1 MHARTN
7 ILCGRATLQLGLIA
21 LVTLYLLVLMAV
33 LTHLG
38 FAGSRLAVPLFAVDQ
53 GAGPF
58 GVGTIVA
65 LYAALPAVLA
75 LPMGR
80 MADRIGYKLPLL
92 LGACGIFTALILPW
106 LFPSISTLYVVA
118 SLIGMSFMV
127 FQLSIQTLTGAIAG
141 PEARARNFSMLSLG
155 YASANLT
162 GPLIAGVL
170 IDTVGHARTFGLLA
184 LPLIPAIALAATSK
198 RWIHIVHVK
207 SEVVKGG
214 MLDLLRIKGL
224 RNTLLASGIVSS
236 AWDVYQFFMPIYGR
250 SLGMSATA
258 IGMVLSAFAVAI
270 IVVRLL
276 VPFAVRHV
284 GETRLLTH
292 AMFVACA
299 AFCLFPVFSNAWALA
314 AVSFLLGVGAGVGQ
328 PLSMTLV
335 YNASPKG
342 REGEAAGMRITV
354 NQVAHFVIPLF
365 FGAVGSTVGYS
376 AVFLTNA
383 GFLAVGGYISKRFL
397 AKA

>member
-1 MHARTN
+1 M
-7 ILCGRATLQLGLIA
+7 
-21 LVTLYLLVLMAV
+21 TLYLLITMAFF
-33 LTHLG
+33 THIG

-58 GVGTIVA
+58 VVGTIVA
-65 LYAALPAVLA
+65 LYAALPCVLA

-92 LGACGIFTALILPW
+92 CGASGIFVALLLPW
-106 LFPSISTLYVVA
+106 LWPSVTTLYFVA
-118 SLIGMSFMV
+118 SLLGISFMT
-127 FQLSIQTLTGAIAG
+127 FQLSIQTLVGAIAG
-141 PEARARNFSMLSLG
+141 PEARARNFSLLSLG
-155 YASANLT
+155 YASANFG

-170 IDTVGHARTFGLLA
+170 IDNIGHARTFALLA
-184 LPLIPAIALAATSK
+184 VAVVPAIAMAATGS
-198 RWIHIVHVK
+198 RWIPNVHAKTAAVR
-207 SEVVKGG
+207 GG
-214 MLDLLRIKGL
+214 LFELLKIKTL
-224 RNTLLASGIVSS
+224 RHTLIASGIVSS

-258 IGMVLSAFAVAI
+258 IGSVLSAFAIAI
-270 IVVRLL
+270 ILVRVLL
-276 VPFAVRHV
+276 PFAVKRL
-284 GETRLLTH
+284 GETQTLTY

-299 AFCLFPVFSNAWALA
+299 AFCLFPLFSNAWALA

-335 YNASPKG
+335 FNASPKG

-365 FGAVGSTVGYS
+365 FGAVGSAAGYA

-383 GFLAVGGYISKRFL
+383 GFLMAGGVISKRFL
-397 AKA
+397 GKR

>member
-1 MHARTN
+1 MRAR
-7 ILCGRATLQLGLIA
+7 IFLRWPVMQLVEFST
-21 LVTLYLLVLMAV
+21 LVTLYLLILMAIF
-33 LTHLG
+33 THIG

-58 GVGTIVA
+58 VVGTIVA

-92 LGACGIFTALILPW
+92 FGASGIFVSLILPW
-106 LFPSISTLYVVA
+106 LWPSMTTLYFVA
-118 SLIGMSFMV
+118 SLIGMSFMT
-127 FQLSIQTLTGAIAG
+127 FQLSIQTLVGAIAG
-141 PEARARNFSMLSLG
+141 PEARARNFSLLSLG
-155 YASANLT
+155 YASANLS

-170 IDTVGHARTFGLLA
+170 IDNAGYARTFAALA
-184 LPLIPAIALAATSK
+184 LPLIPAIVLAATSS
-198 RWIHIVHVK
+198 RWIPNVHTKSAAVK
-207 SEVVKGG
+207 SG
-214 MLDLLRIKGL
+214 LFDLLRIKGL
-224 RNTLLASGIVSS
+224 RNTLIASGIVSS

-258 IGMVLSAFAVAI
+258 IGSVLSAFAIAI
-270 IVVRLL
+270 IVVRAVL
-276 VPFAVRHV
+276 PFFVRRL
-284 GETRLLTH
+284 GETQTLTY
-292 AMFVACA
+292 AMFVSCA
-299 AFCLFPVFSNAWALA
+299 AFCLFPLFSSAWPLA

-335 YNASPKG
+335 FNASPKG

-365 FGAVGSTVGYS
+365 FGAVGSAAGYA

-383 GFLAVGGYISKRFL
+383 SFLAAGGYISKRYL
-397 AKA
+397 GKR

>member
-1 MHARTN
+1 MG
-7 ILCGRATLQLGLIA
+7 IFSF
-21 LVTLYLLVLMAV
+21 VPLYLLVLTAI
-33 LTHLG
+33 LAHLG

-92 LGACGIFTALILPW
+92 LGACGIFVSLVLPW
-106 LFPSISTLYVVA
+106 IFPSITTLYFVA
-118 SLIGMSFMV
+118 TLLGMSFMM
-127 FQLSIQTLTGAIAG
+127 FQLSVQTLVGAIAG
-141 PEARARNFSMLSLG
+141 PAGRARNFSLLSLG
-155 YASANLT
+155 FASANFT

-184 LPLIPAIALAATSK
+184 LPLIPAIALAATSH
-198 RWIHIVHVK
+198 RWLPVMHVK

-214 MLDLLRIKGL
+214 VMDLLRIKPL
-224 RNTLLASGIVSS
+224 RNTLIASGIVSS

-258 IGMVLSAFAVAI
+258 IGLVLSAFAIAI

-299 AFCLFPVFSNAWALA
+299 AFCLFPMFSNAWALA
-314 AVSFLLGVGAGVGQ
+314 AVSFLLGVGVGVGQ

-354 NQVAHFVIPLF
+354 NQVIHFAIPLF
-365 FGAVGSTVGYS
+365 FGAVGSTVGYV
-376 AVFLTNA
+376 AVFLVNA
-383 GFLAVGGYISKRFL
+383 GFLAAGGVISKRVL
-397 AKA
+397 GKG